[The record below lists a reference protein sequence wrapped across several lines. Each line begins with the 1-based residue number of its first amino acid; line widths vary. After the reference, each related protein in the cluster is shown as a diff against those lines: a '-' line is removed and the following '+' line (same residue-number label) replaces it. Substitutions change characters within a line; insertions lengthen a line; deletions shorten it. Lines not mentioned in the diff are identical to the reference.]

1 MAPDILHSWKG
12 IAAYLEKDVR
22 TCSRWAQ
29 DLGLPVHHVNG
40 DSSRSKVFAYREEID
55 EWLRS
60 RPAGGPAAEPRP
72 RATLRRLLIPAL
84 AAGGTIAVLLAGW
97 LLSRGPRQALAAGP
111 SIAVAPFENLN
122 PAAPDEYLAE
132 GITTEVANGLAPYG
146 SIRLIPASAVPDFSK
161 KGQDPEL
168 IRTELGADYLLK
180 GALRKTG
187 EAVQMRF
194 EIIRIR
200 DTVRVLNLEFDET
213 LDRIPYVIDSLRSKI
228 SEVLDLQSAAG
239 LAPPGSRPASTALD
253 DVLKGRYL
261 LKRLS
266 AGKKADPWTL
276 YHQGR
281 NYSARSSRETNEIA
295 IQLFEEAI
303 EADSGF
309 AEAYLG
315 LADCYM
321 NFINLGWDGNKT
333 WLDKADALIQN
344 ALSLAPDNPECHALH
359 IHALLFRNMVFGD
372 PTADEAFALVEKW
385 LAKHPEHQRLNSI
398 SGYAYF
404 QRFGESGREEYYARA
419 LACKEKAFWMEMY
432 SLHNMPYAYFLMLNH
447 EFDRAL
453 AVCEA
458 MQTVDVE
465 NMALLMKSEVYYY
478 RGDLDRCE
486 TILESLPNG
495 TINER
500 IYILMRLAMIAA
512 RRGRA
517 DEAAKYL
524 EKRAML
530 VPPVRA
536 SHYRDEINLAS
547 IEVGLGRRAK
557 GLALL
562 RSFFGHDDIA
572 DYRYMYLRYVDI
584 DPNFDSVRD
593 TPEFKAIFQKD
604 PPS

>member
-1 MAPDILHSWKG
+1 MGDIIHSWKG
-12 IAAYLEKDVR
+12 IAAYLEKDIR

-29 DLGLPVHHVNG
+29 YLGLPVHHVNG

-60 RPAGGPAAEPRP
+60 RPAGGPAADPRP

-97 LLSRGPRQALAAGP
+97 LLSRGPRPALAAGP

-132 GITTEVANGLAPYG
+132 GVTAEVANRLAPYG
-146 SIRLIPASAVPDFSK
+146 SVRLIPASAVPDFSK
-161 KGQDPEL
+161 QGQDPEL
-168 IRTELGADYLLK
+168 IRTKLGADYLLK

-213 LDRIPYVIDSLRSKI
+213 LDRIPYVIDSLRAKI
-228 SEVLDLQSAAG
+228 SEVLDLPAAAG
-239 LAPPGSRPASTALD
+239 LLSPGSRPASTALD

-261 LKRLS
+261 LKRLE
-266 AGKKADPWTL
+266 AGEQADPWTL

-281 NYSARSSRETNEIA
+281 YYSARSSRETNEIA
-295 IQLFEEAI
+295 ITLFEEAI
-303 EADSGF
+303 EADPGF

-321 NFINLGWDGNKT
+321 NFVNMGWDEKKM

-344 ALSLAPDNPECHALH
+344 ALARSPDNPEGQALR
-359 IHALLFRNMVFGD
+359 IHALLLRNAFFGE
-372 PTADEAFALVEKW
+372 PTAHEAIALAETG
-385 LAKHPEHQRLNSI
+385 LAKYPQHLRLNSI
-398 SGYAYF
+398 AGYAYF
-404 QRFGESGREEYYARA
+404 QRFGELGRKEDYARA
-419 LACKEKAFWMEMY
+419 LACKEKSFWMDMY
-432 SLHNMPYAYFLMLNH
+432 SLHNFPYAYILMLNR
-447 EFDRAL
+447 EYDRAL

-458 MQTVDVE
+458 MRTVDAE
-465 NMALLMKSEVYYY
+465 TGTLFMMSEIYYY
-478 RGDLDRCE
+478 RGDLDRCQA
-486 TILESLPNG
+486 ILESSPA
-495 TINER
+495 TIQER
-500 IYILMRLAMIAA
+500 IYTLMRLAMVAA

-524 EKRAML
+524 EKRAL
-530 VPPVRA
+530 IVTGPRA
-536 SHYRDEINLAS
+536 PHYRDEINLAS
-547 IEVGLGRRAK
+547 IEIGLGNRAK

-562 RSFFGHDDIA
+562 RSFFRHDDIA
-572 DYRYMYLRYVDI
+572 NYRHMYRRYVEI

-593 TPEFKAIFQKD
+593 TPEFKAAFQGES
-604 PPS
+604 PT